1 VFYIDGVTAVPNCE
15 IKIED
20 TNGNVISDI
29 QSADGNYSATLQA
42 GDYVINVF
50 LNGANIGTLN
60 ITIVAG
66 QNNTANV
73 GTQRSVPN

>member
-1 VFYIDGVTAVPNCE
+1 ME
-15 IKIED
+15 
-20 TNGNVISDI
+20 
-29 QSADGNYSATLQA
+29 NYSATFQA

-50 LNGANIGTLN
+50 LNGANIVTKN
-60 ITIVAG
+60 IKIVAG